1 MERTLNYHPTVC
13 VCGGGHIGH
22 ALVALWGALGA
33 VSCLTRRP
41 EQWGKKLSY
50 QVGSA
55 PWRETQEIFVSSN
68 PAIVSQHALIV
79 IALPRFAIIDEL
91 QRIAPF
97 LCAGQTVVFIPGPAG
112 MEEIVAQLQTHGVS
126 VIAFQRTPVVS
137 RITEYGHAVRIGA
150 PRRVNKLALSNTVQY
165 AEWKAYFEWCFG
177 GEVSALA
184 SFLSLTL
191 SNSNP
196 LLHPARIVPLLDGG
210 VNGCY
215 PQCPYFY
222 AEWTDES
229 SRLYLAA
236 DDEMRQ
242 IFQAVSPATFL
253 QDYESA
259 LVHYEATNITELTA
273 KIRSIP
279 SLHEILAPWKLGDDG
294 LWHPDYTSRYFTED
308 VPFGTKII
316 QRYAHKVGISTPV
329 IDSLITRIEQTQL
342 P

>member
-1 MERTLNYHPTVC
+1 MERTLNRLPTVC
-13 VCGGGHIGH
+13 ICGGGHIGH

-41 EQWGKKLSY
+41 EQWGQKLSY
-50 QVGSA
+50 QVGSK
-55 PWRETQEIFVSSN
+55 PWRETGEIFVSSD
-68 PAIVSQHALIV
+68 PAIVSQHTLIV
-79 IALPRFAIIDEL
+79 IALPRFAIADEL

-97 LCAGQTVVFIPGPAG
+97 LRAGQTLVFIPGPAG
-112 MEEIVAQLQTHGVS
+112 MEDIVAQMRMQGVS

-137 RITEYGHAVRIGA
+137 RIAEYGHAVRIGA
-150 PRRVNKLALSNTVQY
+150 PRRVNKLALSDTDRY
-165 AEWKAYFEWCFG
+165 AEWETYFKWCFG
-177 GEVSALA
+177 GEVSKLS

-196 LLHPARIVPLLDGG
+196 LLHPARIVPLLNGG

-236 DDEMRQ
+236 DDEMSQ
-242 IFQAVSPATFL
+242 IFQAVSPETF
-253 QDYESA
+253 QHDYESA
-259 LVHYEATNITELTA
+259 LVHYEATNMTELTA

-279 SLHEILAPWKLGDDG
+279 SLHEIVAPWKLGSDG

-316 QRYAHKVGISTPV
+316 QQYARKVGISTPT
-329 IDSLITRIEQTQL
+329 IDHLIARIDQTR
-342 P
+342 PS